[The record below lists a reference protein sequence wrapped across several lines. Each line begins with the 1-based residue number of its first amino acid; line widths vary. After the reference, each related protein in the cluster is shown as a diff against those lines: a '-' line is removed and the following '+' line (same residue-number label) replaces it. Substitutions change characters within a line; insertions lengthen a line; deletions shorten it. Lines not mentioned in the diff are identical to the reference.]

1 MRGVAECAPMSAPQ
15 RITAAIVLVL
25 VVVGAAFVALNA
37 AGVPIGLGPAESA
50 DASASSPA
58 EPSLQPSRPSPE
70 ASAEPSSPDDEDLLA
85 ELADIEAQVIE
96 LRGLEAA
103 DIGPPDIIT
112 RAQLADELLRMFDE
126 QYPAEEREKDN
137 VALRA
142 LGLLGPDEDAA
153 ELQLQLLGDQVLG
166 FYDPVEKRMV
176 VVSDAGLDPAA
187 KLTYAHEYT
196 HALQDAA
203 FEPPQFDPDADV
215 EDDRALALTS
225 LTEGDASLTMFAW
238 AFEHLSQ
245 EELIEIGASQEL
257 PDTEGIPSWMVN
269 QLQFPYTAGQV
280 WASALAG
287 SNPLAPDYAQLDAA
301 YQEPPDSTEQ
311 IIDLDAW
318 EPREAPVSVE
328 VPDLVELL
336 GDGWEEVDETAIGQA
351 SIGFM
356 LEFFGHTRD
365 DANAA
370 AAGWGGDRVSIVTGQ
385 DGAFALA
392 WRLAWDTAADAEEF
406 RAAYESVTDELHFA
420 AEVRAVGSDQ
430 VLVVHA
436 SDDAILLKVAD
447 AAD

>member
-1 MRGVAECAPMSAPQ
+1 MSVPQ
-15 RITAAIVLVL
+15 RIAAAIVLIL
-25 VVVGAAFVALNA
+25 VAVGIAFVALSA
-37 AGVPIGLGPAESA
+37 AGVPIGLGPRESA
-50 DASASSPA
+50 EASPSG

-70 ASAEPSSPDDEDLLA
+70 ESADPSVPDDEELLA

-126 QYPAEEREKDN
+126 QYPPEEREKDN
-137 VALRA
+137 LALRA
-142 LGLLGPDEDAA
+142 LGLLGPDQDVV

-203 FEPPQFDPDADV
+203 FQPSQFDPDADV

-245 EELIEIGASQEL
+245 QELIEIGASQEL

-269 QLQFPYTAGQV
+269 QLQFPYTTGQV

-287 SNPLAPDYAQLDAA
+287 SNPLAPNYAEIDAA
-301 YQEPPDSTEQ
+301 YQDPPDSTEQ

-318 EPREAPVSVE
+318 EPREEPVSVE
-328 VPDLVELL
+328 VPDLVALM

-370 AAGWGGDRVSIVTGQ
+370 AAGWGGDRVSVVTAQ
-385 DGAFALA
+385 EDGAFAVA
-392 WRLAWDTAADAEEF
+392 WRLAWDTAADADEF
-406 RAAYESVTDELHFA
+406 RAAYESVIDELPFS
-420 AEVRAVGSDQ
+420 AEVRAVGADQ

-447 AAD
+447 ASG

>member
-1 MRGVAECAPMSAPQ
+1 MSGSQ
-15 RITAAIVLVL
+15 RIVTAIVLTL
-25 VVVGAAFVALNA
+25 VAVGVVFVALNL
-37 AGVPIGLGPAESA
+37 AGVPIGLGPGERAEASTPPSA
-50 DASASSPA
+50 A
-58 EPSLQPSRPSPE
+58 PSLQPSVPSPE
-70 ASAEPSSPDDEDLLA
+70 PSAEATSPDDADLLA
-85 ELADIEAQVIE
+85 ELAEIEAQVIE
-96 LRGLEAA
+96 IRGLAAA

-112 RAQLADELLRMFDE
+112 RAQLADELLRLFDE
-126 QYPAEEREKDN
+126 QYPAEERERDN
-137 VALRA
+137 LALRA

-153 ELQLQLLGDQVLG
+153 QLQLQLLGDQVLG

-203 FEPPQFDPDADV
+203 FGPPQFDPEAEI

-238 AFEHLSQ
+238 AFEYLSQ
-245 EELIEIGASQEL
+245 QELIEIGASQQL

-287 SNPLAPDYAQLDAA
+287 ANPLAPDYAQLDAA
-301 YQEPPDSTEQ
+301 YGEPPESTEQ

-318 EPREAPVSVE
+318 EPREDPLSVE

-336 GDGWEEVDETAIGQA
+336 GDGWEEVDQTAIGQA

-356 LEFFGHTRD
+356 LEFFGQSRD
-365 DANAA
+365 AANVA
-370 AAGWGGDRVSIVTGQ
+370 AAGWGGDRVRIVSGQ
-385 DGAFALA
+385 DGEFAVA
-392 WRLAWDTAADAEEF
+392 WRLAWDTAADADEF
-406 RAAYESVTDELHFA
+406 RTAYEAVVDELPFA
-420 AEVRAVGSDQ
+420 AEVRAIGSDQ

-436 SDDAILLKVAD
+436 SDGAILLKVAD